1 MKIKIF
7 FGRTVTKVISASR
20 GLIYSSKKYQICI
33 LLAIFSSFHLFAQK
47 KILIEKI
54 GTNRK
59 YYYEIGNI
67 LKLKIK
73 PSDSILRG
81 ELSDIR
87 DSALTLSG
95 FYIRDLMLKDVGSVY
110 KQFAFPKKFAVY
122 SALFSGFI
130 FSIIVTD
137 HLLYNEQV
145 FTPDLFIITGAFVG
159 ASLVSLS
166 FSQKQCR
173 IGSRWKLKVMDFS
186 FPK

>member
-1 MKIKIF
+1 MKIKTFPDHIF
-7 FGRTVTKVISASR
+7 TLVISASQD
-20 GLIYSSKKYQICI
+20 LIYSGKKYQICI

-47 KILIEKI
+47 KILVEKI

-59 YYYEIGNI
+59 YYYETGND

-73 PSDSILRG
+73 PFDSILRG

-95 FYIRDLMLKDVGSVY
+95 YYIRDLMLKDVASVY

-122 SALFSGFI
+122 SAIFSGFI
-130 FSIIVTD
+130 FSVIVTN
-137 HLLYNEQV
+137 HLINNEQV
-145 FTPDLFIITGAFVG
+145 FTSDLFIITGAFIGV
-159 ASLVSLS
+159 SLVSLS
-166 FSQKQCR
+166 FSQKQCK
-173 IGSRWKLKVMDFS
+173 IGSRWKLKVIDFS